1 METPAPTVV
10 VVEDDSATLKALG
23 RVLKALGFDAALY
36 SSTQEFLAS
45 LPQTTPICLLLDA
58 HVKGTPGL
66 DLQHQVAALGS
77 SLPIIVMSA
86 LDDLDVRA
94 DAVRMGCVG
103 YFDKTSNVDELRKL
117 ISSVHHPATDRKQGD

>member
-45 LPQTTPICLLLDA
+45 PPQTTPICLLLDA
-58 HVKGTPGL
+58 HVKGTP
-66 DLQHQVAALGS
+66 
-77 SLPIIVMSA
+77 A